1 MRKQRSPPEN
11 GAGKNGHVMAGRESP
26 GNRRFFSGTLSVAR
40 PSSAGVFRSG
50 ATYSIHLL
58 SSTSPQGRPRQVLP
72 PDHAALS
79 QFTALL
85 NELGFQLDS
94 IQLKAS
100 SIRAR
105 VRSSRPPSH
114 VVFVPGVIWLA
125 VGC

>member
-50 ATYSIHLL
+50 A
-58 SSTSPQGRPRQVLP
+58 
-72 PDHAALS
+72 
-79 QFTALL
+79 
-85 NELGFQLDS
+85 N
-94 IQLKAS
+94 
-100 SIRAR
+100 
-105 VRSSRPPSH
+105 RSSRPPSH